1 MKTLIAIPCMS
12 MVHTMFMA
20 SLIQLKI
27 EGDVQFSMTDS
38 SLIYDARNR
47 LGQKAVEEGF
57 DRVLWLDSDM
67 TFEPD
72 IFLKLSKWLDEGY
85 DFVSGLYFK
94 RRQPIEPVIYSAIG
108 TKQKDGEAL
117 PFSDWYDNYPE
128 GIFEIAGCGFGCVMM
143 NTNVIKEVAEKYGL
157 PFSPILGFG
166 EDLSF
171 CCRASQAGFKMYCDS
186 NIKLGHLGNYTFT
199 ENDFKGAS

>member
-20 SLIQLKI
+20 SLIQLKVEGEI
-27 EGDVQFSMTDS
+27 EFSMTDS

-47 LGQKAVEEGF
+47 LSQKAVEEGF

-67 TFEPD
+67 TFD
-72 IFLKLSKWLDEGY
+72 RDTFQKLSKRMDEGY
-85 DFVSGLYFK
+85 NIVSGLYFK
-94 RRQPIEPVIYSAIG
+94 RRDPILPVVYKECGSYE
-108 TKQKDGEAL
+108 KDGDTL
-117 PFSDWYDNYPE
+117 PIAREYSDYPD

-143 NTNVIKEVAEKYGL
+143 STKVLKEVAETYGL

-171 CCRASQAGFKMYCDS
+171 CCKASKLGYKLYCDS
-186 NIKLGHLGNYTFT
+186 GVKLGHVGNYIFT
-199 ENDFKGAS
+199 EKDFKGAE